1 MQQRLV
7 KITSLKNNTGQ
18 IKGLPKNPRII
29 RDNKFIQLKNSI
41 QEDPEM
47 LSLRELIVYDNDC
60 ELIVICGNMRLK
72 AIKALGIKEVE
83 VKILPKDTPVQKL
96 KAYTIK
102 DNVGYGD
109 HNWEQLA
116 NEWDAE
122 ELTRWGLDIPG
133 FDAELPNDEPE
144 EQDANSLIVEADMIT
159 LEDLFDELKSRG
171 FNVSMK

>member
-1 MQQRLV
+1 MQQQLV

-47 LSLRELIVYDNDC
+47 LSLRELIVYDNDG

-122 ELTRWGLDIPG
+122 ELTRWGLEIPG
-133 FDAELPNDEPE
+133 FDTELPNDEPE

>member
-1 MQQRLV
+1 MQQQLV

-47 LSLRELIVYDNDC
+47 LSLRELIVYDNDG

>member
-1 MQQRLV
+1 MQQQLV

-47 LSLRELIVYDNDC
+47 LSLRELIVYDNDG

-144 EQDANSLIVEADMIT
+144 EEDANSLIVEADMIT
-159 LEDLFDELKSRG
+159 LEDLFDELKGRG

>member
-1 MQQRLV
+1 MQQQLV

-47 LSLRELIVYDNDC
+47 LSLRELIVYDNDG

-133 FDAELPNDEPE
+133 FDAELPNDEDE